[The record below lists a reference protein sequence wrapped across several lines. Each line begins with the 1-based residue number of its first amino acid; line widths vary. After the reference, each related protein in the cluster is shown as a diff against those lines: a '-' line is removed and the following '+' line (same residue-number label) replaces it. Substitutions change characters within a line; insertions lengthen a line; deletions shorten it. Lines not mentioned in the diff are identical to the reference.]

1 MWADYL
7 REHAE
12 HRHDEPPSE
21 WFGDSAA
28 LADELLDLVLHGPK
42 RATAAS
48 VEEYLHTG
56 EPLPRIG
63 SHWIAHDGD
72 GRPRAIIRSI
82 ELRIGPLDSVDAQFA
97 WDEGE
102 DDRSLESWLHE
113 HRKYFRRSCARIGIE
128 YSDDLELVFERFV
141 VAWPVSHPPAGR

>member
-7 REHAE
+7 REHPE
-12 HRHDEPPSE
+12 HRHDEPPSD

-28 LADELLDLVLHGPK
+28 LSDELLGLVLHGPK

-63 SHWIAHDGD
+63 SHWVAHDGD
-72 GRPRAIIRSI
+72 GRPRAVIRSI

-102 DDRSLESWLHE
+102 DDRSLESWLRHHRRYFQRLLPSIGLEFHE
-113 HRKYFRRSCARIGIE
+113 QME
-128 YSDDLELVFERFV
+128 TMFERFRV
-141 VAWPVSHPPAGR
+141 VWPPEYADAAS